1 MDRVTVCKWKRK
13 KSISKISYY
22 VWMDQGE
29 QCDNGNVTLIN
40 ESLGWKRL
48 KIRS

>member
-1 MDRVTVCKWKRK
+1 MEWIELPCASGKEK

-40 ESLGWKRL
+40 ESLG
-48 KIRS
+48 